1 MYPEISPERSWT
13 ERCWNWTLLGP
24 IQFPTLGCPPCV
36 VAPDPTGQ
44 AWGAHAF
51 YCTQAGRNLKKKYS
65 FPAFNVFIVFT
76 SQKAKSQKSR
86 ITKSHNKPTKQDH
99 PDRLVCFDPNTHL
112 QITHARWP
120 GRGRPLLTWAAS
132 IVPCFRDFSD
142 HGGFSSPSA

>member
-13 ERCWNWTLLGP
+13 ELCWNWTLLGP

-51 YCTQAGRNLKKKYS
+51 YCTQAGRNLKKNTVSQHWMFSS
-65 FPAFNVFIVFT
+65 F
-76 SQKAKSQKSR
+76 SLHKKQKAQKAGK
-86 ITKSHNKPTKQDH
+86 KSHNKPTKQDH
-99 PDRLVCFDPNTHL
+99 PDRLVFFKPNTHL
-112 QITHARWP
+112 RTTHARWP
-120 GRGRPLLTWAAS
+120 RRGRPLLTWAAS

>member
-1 MYPEISPERSWT
+1 MRSIVL
-13 ERCWNWTLLGP
+13 RLGG
-24 IQFPTLGCPPCV
+24 TS
-36 VAPDPTGQ
+36 
-44 AWGAHAF
+44 
-51 YCTQAGRNLKKKYS
+51 KKKYS

-99 PDRLVCFDPNTHL
+99 PDRLVLFFLPEYPWHL

-120 GRGRPLLTWAAS
+120 RRGRPLRAWYHARPLLTWAAS

-142 HGGFSSPSA
+142 HGG